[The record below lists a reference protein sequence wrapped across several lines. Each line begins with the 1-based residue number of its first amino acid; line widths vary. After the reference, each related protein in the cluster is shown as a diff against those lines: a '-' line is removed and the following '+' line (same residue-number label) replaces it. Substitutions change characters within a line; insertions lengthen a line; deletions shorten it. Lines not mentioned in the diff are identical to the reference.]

1 MSSSSIDG
9 EAADATASSCTI
21 VGLLEYELGGLS
33 FAISSSLLVREK
45 RRARKAGK
53 VGRNWVI

>member
-9 EAADATASSCTI
+9 EALGATTLPCTI
-21 VGLLEYELGGLS
+21 VDFLIVGGLFS
-33 FAISSSLLVREK
+33 AISSSLLVREK
-45 RRARKAGK
+45 RRVRKAGK